1 MACRKS
7 SVRSR
12 YVSTKIGGV
21 AQLEERLHGMQEVM
35 GSNPI
40 TFHYSCVA
48 QLEEH
53 LATNEKVVGSTPA
66 VTTKKFSGL

>member
-1 MACRKS
+1 
-7 SVRSR
+7 
-12 YVSTKIGGV
+12 
-21 AQLEERLHGMQEVM
+21 MQEVM

-66 VTTKKFSGL
+66 VTTKNFGPFV